1 MPACDGPESI
11 PGLVFYENEKVEELS
26 TKEPELY
33 IYCIGSWYDLYMKSV
48 EREKAIELR
57 LTQKLGYGE
66 IAKQVKVSK
75 STLSRWLED
84 LPLSDERMLELRRQ
98 TWSRGEVKREKFRQ
112 TMRAK
117 RDEREQKIYLTQKK
131 KLSHISDPS
140 LFIAGLMLYAAEGDK
155 KSRAEIA
162 FTNTDS
168 FMVLF
173 FARWLE
179 KFLGIEQSKLR
190 IQLHLYENMDICAEE
205 RYWKK
210 QLNMI
215 QTQLCKT
222 QIRPMKA
229 GGFSYREPF
238 RHGTCKLYIGGVLKK
253 AELML
258 SIRAFF
264 DTYSIRSQA

>member
-1 MPACDGPESI
+1 
-11 PGLVFYENEKVEELS
+11 
-26 TKEPELY
+26 
-33 IYCIGSWYDLYMKSV
+33 MKSA

-84 LPLSDERMLELRRQ
+84 LPLSEERMLELRREA
-98 TWSRGEVKREKFRQ
+98 WSHGEAKREKFRQ

-131 KLSHISDPS
+131 KLSHISEQS
-140 LFIAGLMLYAAEGDK
+140 LFVAGLMLYAAEGDK
-155 KSRAEIA
+155 KSRSEIA

-168 FMVLF
+168 SMVLF

-179 KFLGIEQSKLR
+179 KFLDIEQSKLR
-190 IQLHLYENMDICAEE
+190 IQLHLYENMDIQAEE
-205 RYWKK
+205 MHWKK
-210 QLNMI
+210 QLHMV
-215 QTQLCKT
+215 QGQLCKS
-222 QIRPMKA
+222 QVRPLKA

-238 RHGTCKLYIGGVLKK
+238 RHGTCKLYVGGVVKK
-253 AELML
+253 SELML

-264 DTYSIRSQA
+264 DTYSIRLHA

>member
-1 MPACDGPESI
+1 
-11 PGLVFYENEKVEELS
+11 
-26 TKEPELY
+26 
-33 IYCIGSWYDLYMKSV
+33 MKSAQ
-48 EREKAIELR
+48 RELAIELR

-66 IAKQVKVSK
+66 IAKQVEVSK

-84 LPLSDERMLELRRQ
+84 LPLSDERILELRRNA
-98 TWSRGEVKREKFRQ
+98 WSKGEAKREKFRQ

-117 RDEREQKIYLTQKK
+117 REVRENEIYLAQKK
-131 KLSHISDPS
+131 KLSKISEQS

-162 FTNTDS
+162 FSNTDAV
-168 FMVLF
+168 MILF

-179 KFLGIEQSKLR
+179 RFLDIEQSRLR
-190 IQLHLYENMDICAEE
+190 IQLHLYENMDVRAEE
-205 RYWKK
+205 SYWKK
-210 QLNMI
+210 QLGMN
-215 QTQLCKT
+215 QGQLCKT
-222 QIRPMKA
+222 QIRPLKV

-264 DTYSIRSQA
+264 DTNSKYLQA